1 MDAALAPLTLACA
14 LRVEERAARV
24 SGARTALVGLGAGR
38 PLPDGRLVSFGF
50 AGGLV
55 ADLEPG
61 ELVTAD
67 RVVDPEGRTLWEG
80 EPIDVPGAR
89 TVTVCAV
96 DEIANDSAV
105 RLGLARRTGAHVV
118 DMESGRLAATGR
130 LAGVVR
136 AISDTGAE
144 PVGALACA
152 GKADGGTDWS
162 VVAKAF
168 LTEPLRSAR
177 TARAGRRALSS
188 LGRAARY
195 LR

>member
-1 MDAALAPLTLACA
+1 LDAALTLACA
-14 LRVEERAARV
+14 LRVEEKAARV

-50 AGGLV
+50 AGGLA

-61 ELVTAD
+61 ELVTAE
-67 RVVDPEGRTLWEG
+67 RVVDVEGRTLWEG

-89 TVTVCAV
+89 RVVTCAV
-96 DEIANDSAV
+96 EEVANDPEA
-105 RLGLARRTGAHVV
+105 RLALAERTGAHVV

-136 AISDTGAE
+136 AISDTGTE

-152 GKADGGTDWS
+152 GKADGGTDWG

-168 LTEPLRSAR
+168 LTQPVRSAR

-188 LGRAARY
+188 LGRAARH